1 MRVDVRR
8 IKAEDELKSIF
19 GAKTIHAVAREED
32 GGRGAP
38 RGPGG
43 GVLGRRGPGG
53 RAAAAQASLVAASRA
68 RSVLVSSKDTWP
80 AHRRGQSGL
89 RMEYV
94 GVDPDSLAKVFRYV
108 RDGASGEDAKRAF
121 DAARASHDPNRLVAM
136 LHHYPWHV
144 DALMALAD
152 IYVYTGEGSHSAETL
167 EKALFALEGA
177 WHPWFASA
185 AASGG
190 ARMDGSGAEPANEL
204 FFAAMFKHA
213 NALSRR
219 GCHRAALEIAK
230 FALGLDRTDPRG
242 FLCCVD
248 YFALRA
254 GRVRWA
260 ARFARDFRAG
270 DGREVAA
277 LPGIAYSVALAM
289 HLGANG
295 AEGAGKREG
304 GGDDDDEDSLMG
316 GGSVAARKAA
326 ARAALLRAQL
336 MHPYATVALA
346 ATLDEKFSNLV
357 SSDPAWTSALRSPHF
372 AGARDALRNRGL
384 EHLCHLF
391 AERHK
396 VVWKSED
403 ALAFLRDGAAEAARR
418 AAAPT
423 EPLAAT
429 GDGLCARDYAAMRE
443 ETFPPDDDEGDAK
456 NPYAHLSVEDFSDDV
471 KRQMPEGDE
480 NPFLRRGPFGGRGRR
495 RDGGG
500 GARRRRGVRARRRR
514 RRRARARGDPPVS
527 RVAGDA
533 PRGGGADA
541 RDGARGAPGRGDA
554 IPRRGGAS
562 PGGAAQP
569 APGILQDD
577 VRAGAR
583 GGARGGAQARDG
595 SERRRGEG
603 GPRAGG
609 DGGRGAGGGGRRG
622 GGAMTPTTRRR
633 ETFFYGGS
641 FSNRRRRATGV
652 ESARTRTSG
661 GAAARL
667 TRTHHSFV
675 ALFIS
680 ATFFLSWCP
689 LNPACTFVA
698 ASVSSARILAVS
710 FLDWNPRNPLCSFVA
725 AAFSSSAIFFVSRLL
740 LCPR

>member
-1 MRVDVRR
+1 MAAAFAELGEEMPAPRRRRRRRRHLLLLLGRRRRRLGPLMRVDVRR

-32 GGRGAP
+32 GGRGVRGAP
-38 RGPGG
+38 RQASSAAAAA
-43 GVLGRRGPGG
+43 RG

-108 RDGASGEDAKRAF
+108 RDGESGEDAKRAF

-295 AEGAGKREG
+295 AEGEGKREG

-316 GGSVAARKAA
+316 GASVAARKAA

-423 EPLAAT
+423 EPLAPT
-429 GDGLCARDYAAMRE
+429 GDGLCARI
-443 ETFPPDDDEGDAK
+443 TPPC
-456 NPYAHLSVEDFSDDV
+456 
-471 KRQMPEGDE
+471 
-480 NPFLRRGPFGGRGRR
+480 
-495 RDGGG
+495 
-500 GARRRRGVRARRRR
+500 ARRRSRRTTTRATRR
-514 RRRARARGDPPVS
+514 
-527 RVAGDA
+527 
-533 PRGGGADA
+533 
-541 RDGARGAPGRGDA
+541 
-554 IPRRGGAS
+554 
-562 PGGAAQP
+562 
-569 APGILQDD
+569 
-577 VRAGAR
+577 
-583 GGARGGAQARDG
+583 
-595 SERRRGEG
+595 
-603 GPRAGG
+603 
-609 DGGRGAGGGGRRG
+609 
-622 GGAMTPTTRRR
+622 TPT
-633 ETFFYGGS
+633 
-641 FSNRRRRATGV
+641 
-652 ESARTRTSG
+652 RT
-661 GAAARL
+661 
-667 TRTHHSFV
+667 
-675 ALFIS
+675 
-680 ATFFLSWCP
+680 
-689 LNPACTFVA
+689 
-698 ASVSSARILAVS
+698 
-710 FLDWNPRNPLCSFVA
+710 
-725 AAFSSSAIFFVSRLL
+725 
-740 LCPR
+740 

>member
-1 MRVDVRR
+1 MAAAFAELGEEMPAPRDDDDDAAISSSSSAAAAASDPLMRVDVRR

-396 VVWKSED
+396 VVWKSAD
-403 ALAFLRDGAAEAARR
+403 ALAFLRDGAAEAANI

-423 EPLAAT
+423 EPLSAT

-480 NPFLRRGPFGGRGRR
+480 NPFLRRGP
-495 RDGGG
+495 
-500 GARRRRGVRARRRR
+500 
-514 RRRARARGDPPVS
+514 PE
-527 RVAGDA
+527 
-533 PRGGGADA
+533 GADA
-541 RDGARGAPGRGDA
+541 AAMAAAALDDDAAFELAGGDDGERVREAILQFRELQEMHPEAAARMREMAPEELLDAATRFRAEGAPRPGAQRNPLLEFFRTMFVQEPGA
-554 IPRRGGAS
+554 ERGGALRREMDLRD
-562 PGGAAQP
+562 AA
-569 APGILQDD
+569 AREAL
-577 VRAGAR
+577 AR
-583 GGARGGAQARDG
+583 GEAGGEAR
-595 SERRRGEG
+595 EGEG
-603 GPRAGG
+603 GGEGER
-609 DGGRGAGGGGRRG
+609 
-622 GGAMTPTTRRR
+622 
-633 ETFFYGGS
+633 
-641 FSNRRRRATGV
+641 
-652 ESARTRTSG
+652 
-661 GAAARL
+661 
-667 TRTHHSFV
+667 
-675 ALFIS
+675 
-680 ATFFLSWCP
+680 
-689 LNPACTFVA
+689 
-698 ASVSSARILAVS
+698 
-710 FLDWNPRNPLCSFVA
+710 
-725 AAFSSSAIFFVSRLL
+725 
-740 LCPR
+740 